1 MLICCINVMYTYIDR
16 QPSLSVGSMTLP
28 IMQQQF
34 TTKRATGGPFRA
46 LNFRCMVEV
55 VLLCVNKKH
64 GDSYTAYIWD
74 FQSELFFSYF
84 IFFLHMALDQLHHLL
99 SSRFEDKHHHYQT
112 AQKSIRRK
120 MCNCNGQ
127 KNSDVSSVALVL
139 LPAAT
144 KDKWI
149 INASMKFLGCILSFV
164 LSYFSCLVTLK
175 SNSKTQADEKAL
187 KKSFIALAI
196 YGQIKVWFCAMFQF
210 DQSFASISLKRR
222 PRF

>member
-1 MLICCINVMYTYIDR
+1 
-16 QPSLSVGSMTLP
+16 
-28 IMQQQF
+28 
-34 TTKRATGGPFRA
+34 
-46 LNFRCMVEV
+46 
-55 VLLCVNKKH
+55 
-64 GDSYTAYIWD
+64 
-74 FQSELFFSYF
+74 
-84 IFFLHMALDQLHHLL
+84 
-99 SSRFEDKHHHYQT
+99 
-112 AQKSIRRK
+112 

-127 KNSDVSSVALVL
+127 KNSDVSSVALAL

-210 DQSFASISLKRR
+210 DQSFASISLKEGPDSEPASERR
-222 PRF
+222 DLRRSQFWSSQRLQKFDENCGVHFENLQLKCTSHGLQLGLLLTATSIPVLP